1 MNTVL
6 LEMPSLVTPAI
17 GLLFWM
23 IVTFLIILFILK
35 KFAWKPI
42 LKMIQER
49 EQGIEKALKSADD
62 AMDTMRELKSSNEKI
77 LAEARV
83 EKEAML
89 KDARDTK
96 DAIINEA
103 KVKAKQEADKLVA
116 QARETINTEK
126 LAAIAELK
134 AQVATL
140 SIDIA
145 EKILKEHLSSDE
157 KQKTLVNN
165 LVKEVTLN

>member
-1 MNTVL
+1 MKTVL

-23 IVTFLIILFILK
+23 VVTFLIILFILK

-42 LKMIQER
+42 LSMIKER
-49 EQGIEKALKSADD
+49 EEGISKALKSADD
-62 AMDTMRELKSSNEKI
+62 ALETMRELKSSNEKI
-77 LAEARV
+77 LAEARA
-83 EKEAML
+83 EKDAML
-89 KDARDTK
+89 KDARETK

-103 KVKAKQEADKLVA
+103 KVKAKQEADKLVM
-116 QARETINTEK
+116 QARETITTEK

-145 EKILKEHLSSDE
+145 EKILKDHLSNDE

>member
-1 MNTVL
+1 MG
-6 LEMPSLVTPAI
+6 LVTPAF
-17 GLLFWM
+17 GLIFWM
-23 IVTFLIILFILK
+23 LITFAIIFFILK

-49 EQGIEKALKSADD
+49 EHGIAKALQSADD
-62 AMDTMRELKSSNEKI
+62 ALETMRELKSSNEKI
-77 LAEARV
+77 LAEARA
-83 EKEAML
+83 EKDAML
-89 KDARDTK
+89 KDARETK

-103 KVKAKQEADKLVA
+103 KTKAKQEADKLVN
-116 QARETINTEK
+116 QARETITTEK

-145 EKILKEHLSSDE
+145 EKILKEHLSSDD

-165 LVKEVTLN
+165 LVKDVTLN